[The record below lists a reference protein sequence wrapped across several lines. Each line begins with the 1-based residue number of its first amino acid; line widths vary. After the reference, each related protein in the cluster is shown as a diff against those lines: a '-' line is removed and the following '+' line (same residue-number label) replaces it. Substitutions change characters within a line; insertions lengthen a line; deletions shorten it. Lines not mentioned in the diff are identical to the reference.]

1 MSTPAP
7 SGMEPVAG
15 EFTVAPDH
23 PCLPGH
29 FPGQPI
35 VPAVLLLDLSCA
47 VLQQARPDLGP
58 LREVKLAKFMHPV
71 LPGETVRVS
80 FVFTAPAILRFSC
93 ATAAGVAAQGQLI
106 FTTPA

>member
-1 MSTPAP
+1 MSAATPA
-7 SGMEPVAG
+7 GMEPVAG

-58 LREVKLAKFMHPV
+58 LREVKLAKFTHPV
-71 LPGETVRVS
+71 RPGETVRVS
-80 FVFTAPAILRFSC
+80 FVFTAPANLRFSC
-93 ATAAGVAAQGQLI
+93 ATAAGVAVQGQLV
-106 FTTPA
+106 FTAPA